1 MDRGDLVVMFLRPEA
16 HAYAGNLPEI
26 SVDVEE
32 ANVVLTIEAGPGETL
47 EDADLWRYLTPAE
60 ARGLAAMLWHQAD
73 MAERRT

>member
-1 MDRGDLVVMFLRPEA
+1 MMFLRPEA
-16 HAYAGNLPEI
+16 HAYAGHRPEI
-26 SVDVEE
+26 SVDVDDQG